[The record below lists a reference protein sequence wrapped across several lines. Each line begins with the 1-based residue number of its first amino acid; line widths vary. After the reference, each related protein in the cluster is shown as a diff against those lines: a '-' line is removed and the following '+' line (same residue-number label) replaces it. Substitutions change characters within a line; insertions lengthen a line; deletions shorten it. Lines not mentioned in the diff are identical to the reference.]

1 MHMREVSPVLDRV
14 VRRHHTRGY
23 HQNTDDVI
31 FHLYHRAHVHHHAS
45 ERDLIQIV
53 VQDLAQRAAIVR
65 SSRLL
70 TIDGVNRLVPEV
82 REPGEEPY
90 PAWRRLR
97 ETRIERHDND
107 EDDQWEN

>member
-45 ERDLIQIV
+45 ERDLIQV
-53 VQDLAQRAAIVR
+53 VR

-97 ETRIERHDND
+97 ETRIERHDSD